1 MKTDNAT
8 SGSTSARTSA
18 DDARASDSKKL
29 DEDLKNDPQARP
41 NADRPRPL
49 HPESSEADFLTLQQE
64 HAKAA
69 IGRVMNEI
77 KGALAEGADPRA
89 WVQQYPWATLGA
101 SAVAGFV
108 AATMLIPSREQ
119 QALRKLARIE
129 RALNPEPRRKAER
142 ERDDHPDS
150 VDGKADADDYK
161 SGRQSFMTAV
171 LGEAIKAVRPALI
184 SLLTAGVTAKAAKPS
199 EEEMKAAA
207 AAENRE
213 EGRAQGGTPGQA
225 GA

>member
-18 DDARASDSKKL
+18 DDARASTDERKL
-29 DEDLKNDPQARP
+29 KDDLKNDPQARP
-41 NADRPRPL
+41 NADRPQPL

-69 IGRVMNEI
+69 IGRVVSEI
-77 KGALAEGADPRA
+77 KGALAQGADPRT
-89 WVQQYPWATLGA
+89 WVHQYPWATLGA
-101 SAVAGFV
+101 TAVAGFV

-119 QALRKLARIE
+119 QALKKLAEIE
-129 RALNPEPRRKAER
+129 RALNPPPRSKAER

-161 SGRQSFMTAV
+161 SGKQSIMTAL

-184 SLLTAGVTAKAAKPS
+184 SLLTAGVTAKAARPS
-199 EEEMKAAA
+199 EDEMKAAA
-207 AAENRE
+207 AAEDQD
-213 EGRAQGGTPGQA
+213 QGQGPTPDQA